1 MNNDNGQNA
10 HLVEANDVAR
20 GVVSFDDQAR
30 GFEAF
35 AKSNGD
41 TRWYASDLARMLG
54 YAGLK
59 PFMKAVEKAMAVCMT
74 LEIPLTDNISEEFRL
89 LDGVREKDF
98 RLTRFA
104 CYLTVMNADI
114 SKPLVARAQGYFAQL
129 AEAFHEHFRNSDDVQ
144 RIHTRGEVTQ
154 HEKSLNRVAYISGV
168 ENYAFF
174 QDAGYRGMYNMS
186 LRELKEYKGH
196 DGSKKP
202 LLDFMGSTE
211 LAANL
216 FRITQTEEKIRREGI
231 KGQYGL
237 ENAAAQAGSIV
248 RQTMRQISGQK
259 PEDLPLADDI
269 QQVKS
274 GIKRTHKEF
283 QKMDRPAITKPRPR
297 KPSSEV

>member
-1 MNNDNGQNA
+1 MSHDEQSGS
-10 HLVEANDVAR
+10 LLEANDVAQ
-20 GVVSFDDQAR
+20 GIVPFEDQTR

-35 AKSNGD
+35 AKSNGA
-41 TRWYASDLARMLG
+41 TWWFASDLARMLG

-74 LEIPLTDNISEEFRL
+74 LEIPLTDNIREEYRL
-89 LDGVREKDF
+89 LDGIKEKDF

-114 SKPLVARAQGYFAQL
+114 SKPLVAQAQGYFSQL
-129 AEAFHEHFRNSDDVQ
+129 AAAFHEHFRNSDDVQ
-144 RIHTRGEVTQ
+144 RIQTRGEVTQ
-154 HEKSLNRVAYISGV
+154 HEKSLSRMAYQSNV

-174 QDAGYRGMYNMS
+174 QDAGYRGMYNMN
-186 LRELKEYKGH
+186 LRALKEYKGH

-231 KGQYGL
+231 KGQFGL
-237 ENAAAQAGSIV
+237 ENAAEQAGAIV
-248 RQTMRQISGQK
+248 RKTMQEISGQK

-269 QQVKS
+269 QRVKS

-283 QKMDRPAITKPRPR
+283 QKMDTPPAIPSRRR
-297 KPSSEV
+297 KPTGKS